1 MFYKVSLR
9 EEILG
14 KGLKKVGH
22 VGFWVFCGLG

>member
-22 VGFWVFCGLG
+22 IGFLVFVG